1 MLLLGSHVSAAGG
14 VDKAIDRAM
23 VLDMAA
29 FQVFTKNAN
38 QWNAKPLDPKVVE
51 RFREGLLAVG
61 SPPVVAHDSYLI
73 NIASPDPATW
83 EKSRLALL
91 IELDRCDELG
101 IPGLVS
107 HPGAHMGSGPEEGI
121 KRVGEAINR
130 IYAERPDGK
139 THLLLETTAGQG
151 TTLGRT
157 FEEIAAML
165 ELVED
170 QSRIGVCVDTCH
182 LFAAGYDLRT
192 EESYDSTMRQLD
204 EIVGIHR
211 VEAVHL
217 NDSKKGLG
225 SRVDRHTHIGEG
237 ELGKEPFR
245 FLLNDSRF
253 EGLPGILETPKE
265 NDVEDD
271 RRNLATLKSLATP
284 VTESDVPS

>member
-271 RRNLATLKSLATP
+271 RRNLATLKSLAAP